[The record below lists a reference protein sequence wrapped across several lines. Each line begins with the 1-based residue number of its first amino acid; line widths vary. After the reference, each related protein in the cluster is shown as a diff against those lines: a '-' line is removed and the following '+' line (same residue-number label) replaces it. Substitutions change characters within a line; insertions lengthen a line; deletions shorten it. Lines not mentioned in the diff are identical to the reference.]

1 MPVKKLTSL
10 ALLVA
15 LGTAAS
21 VFSFPVAGAKIF
33 PVQHAINVLAAV
45 LFGPA
50 SAVLVAFCIAL
61 LRNLLGTGSILA
73 FPGGMFGAFA
83 AGMFY
88 RYSGRESVAAMG
100 EVAGTGIL
108 GALAAVPAARLLL
121 GRDVLALAYVIPF
134 TLSSFSGAV
143 AGLLLL
149 RFVVAPQKK
158 SMERV

>member
-10 ALLVA
+10 ALLIA
-15 LGTAAS
+15 LGTAAG
-21 VFSFPVAGAKIF
+21 VFSFPVAGARIF

-50 SAVLVAFCIAL
+50 PAVLVAFCVAL

-73 FPGGMFGAFA
+73 FPGGMFGALT
-83 AGMFY
+83 AGIFY
-88 RYSGRESVAAMG
+88 RYSGRESLAAIG
-100 EVAGTGIL
+100 EVAGTGFL

-134 TLSSFSGAV
+134 TVSSLSGAA

-149 RFVVAPQKK
+149 RFVAAPERK